1 MGKYFALV
9 SLALLLVSCKK
20 PADRAC
26 FKSSGK
32 DAVREIP
39 LEDFSSLKLGQ
50 HLAYVIIQDSLDKVV
65 IKGGENLVDLV
76 VAEVESA
83 RLTISNRN
91 RCSFLRD
98 EHKEIV
104 VEIHCTKLT
113 NIHYEGSEYLHTQGT
128 IVTDYFTLSV
138 RDGAGPVVMDIK
150 AIIIDAD
157 ISHGW
162 GDYTLRGEADYA
174 RISARSNGYC
184 DTYGL
189 TIRDSIYVA
198 SETPGTVKVKADQIP
213 LRGYMKGSGDVWYI
227 GTPTLIDV
235 VQTGSG
241 LVLNKN

>member
-1 MGKYFALV
+1 MEKYFAIIL
-9 SLALLLVSCKK
+9 LAIGLNSCRKA
-20 PADRAC
+20 PDRAC

-32 DAVREIP
+32 DAVREI
-39 LEDFSSLKLGQ
+39 EVGDFGALKLGQ
-50 HLAYVIIQDSLDKVV
+50 HLAYVIVQDSLDKVV
-65 IKGGENLVDLV
+65 IRGGENLVGLV
-76 VAEVESA
+76 VAEVEND

-98 EHKEIV
+98 EHKVIV
-104 VEIHCTKLT
+104 VEIHCTKIT

-150 AIIIDAD
+150 AIVIDAD

-162 GDYTLRGEADYA
+162 GDYTLTGEVDYA

-189 TIRDSIYVA
+189 TVNDSIYVA
-198 SETPGTVKVKADQIP
+198 SETPGTVKVKADNIP
-213 LRGYMKGSGDVWYI
+213 MRGYMKGSGDIWYI
-227 GTPTLIDV
+227 GTPILIDV
-235 VQTGSG
+235 VRTGTG
-241 LVLNKN
+241 QVLNKN